1 MIDPRNVSAERGGI
15 SALLGDLTNYQAA
28 GVKRIYAEMANA
40 QKVNADADLRRA
52 LAIVGS
58 GGNSLF
64 RDQIAAEEKRV
75 KQLEAQG
82 RKRPSAAGQKS
93 LEDARRKLE
102 ELRGLTFE
110 SAWRA
115 GTPGIY
121 DRYDRLQGSLDE
133 ALSQQRDSGLLERQ
147 REIALGWAGR
157 NGELSGQDARAVD
170 QDTRAALAA
179 RGMALQ
185 PGAAVSEVLN
195 RDAMRRQR
203 LGQQFGMLGAVDALE
218 DQRLTRMLGLEAQAL
233 QTAQDFDPTLR
244 MFNWTPPSQGLA
256 GIVGNMVSAP
266 IGPALGYMSDFYNT
280 NLNLEASKFFSD
292 RNMKLAQQYGGMMQP
307 QGGGG
312 MGALSGAMGG
322 AMSGAA
328 MGSALGP
335 YGMAAGAVIG
345 GVAGGLGGM

>member
-1 MIDPRNVSAERGGI
+1 MVDPRNYGTESGGI
-15 SALLGDLTNYQAA
+15 SRLLGDLTNYQAT
-28 GVKRIYAEMANA
+28 GVKRLYAEMANA

-64 RDQIAAEEKRV
+64 RDQIAAEEKRL
-75 KQLEAQG
+75 KGLEAQ
-82 RKRPSAAGQKS
+82 
-93 LEDARRKLE
+93 LARRPGAGSQKAVADSRQKLSD
-102 ELRGLTFE
+102 LRGLTFE

-121 DRYDRLQGSLDE
+121 DRYDRLQGSLDQ
-133 ALSQQRDSGLLERQ
+133 ALQQQRDSGLMERQ
-147 REIALGWAGR
+147 REIALGWANRDGS
-157 NGELSGQDARAVD
+157 LSEQDGRAVD
-170 QDTRAALAA
+170 QDTRRAFAA
-179 RGMALQ
+179 RGMALSPQ
-185 PGAAVSEVLN
+185 AAVAEVMN
-195 RDAMRRQR
+195 RDGARRQR
-203 LGQQFGMLGAVDALE
+203 LGQQFGLLGSVDALE
-218 DQRLTRMLGLEAQAL
+218 DQRRTRMLGLEAQAL

-266 IGPALGYMSDFYNT
+266 IGPALGYMSDMYNT
-280 NLNLEASKFFSD
+280 NLNMAASYDINRQNREFALK
-292 RNMKLAQQYGGMMQP
+292 YGQMMMP
-307 QGGGG
+307 QGGG
-312 MGALSGAMGG
+312 MGG
-322 AMSGAA
+322 ALTGALGGAASGAA